1 MAARPA
7 RAATLRRVRAHP
19 KLCAADVSNQDI
31 ARERPMIEP
40 THWIREAHRTIEITR
55 AGDLDVRPDAAFEL
69 ARAPDGLPLVMHVHR
84 AVDVRSPVLRALEV
98 GAARDGS
105 EPGSRAPGGLERD
118 LEHALAELQRLARSC
133 TITRRMV
140 RVGGRAYY
148 ETAGSI
154 AGHLGATLLA
164 RMLGAVSPLVLPED
178 VAAAHE
184 PSRFENSVLL
194 SVQELGAATGDAPAG
209 PYRTA
214 AAPAAAATA
223 PVTFGRDGRL
233 WIGVTPD
240 TPSLAVPPGA
250 TVPARQSA
258 ARPLVLESLL
268 ALRSARWHIRER
280 GAVRGHTIDG
290 RLFDADD
297 YRRALARAERLSWS
311 VSRADAIQLVAE
323 LARSVDR
330 DWHARGRVHAD
341 LKPGNVLLERTEIRA
356 FDALDV
362 PSGATAAGMT
372 EGWAAPEQALAQ
384 PLGPATD
391 VFPLALMAIAALSA
405 VIFGEEHT
413 MIVPAVGRGRRR
425 LRLIK
430 HPDVWL
436 DPQLVPLPQD
446 ARLAWRT
453 LLTQCLAFEP
463 ARRPQRGTELADR
476 LDDLLRRWEIPGR
489 LAVACGPGQLEHLLG
504 SRDPIWILYDG
515 G

>member
-1 MAARPA
+1 
-7 RAATLRRVRAHP
+7 
-19 KLCAADVSNQDI
+19 
-31 ARERPMIEP
+31 MIEP
-40 THWIREAHRTIEITR
+40 THWIRESHRTIEITR

-84 AVDVRSPVLRALEV
+84 AVDVRGPVLRALGV
-98 GAARDGS
+98 GAHEGS
-105 EPGSRAPGGLERD
+105 DTGRALGGIERELER
-118 LEHALAELQRLARSC
+118 ALAELQRVARSS
-133 TITRRMV
+133 TIHRRMV

-154 AGHLGATLLA
+154 AGHLGTTLLA

-178 VAAAHE
+178 VAAASE
-184 PSRFENSVLL
+184 PSRFQNSVLF
-194 SVQELGAATGDAPAG
+194 SIRELDAATGEAPAG
-209 PYRTA
+209 PYRAA
-214 AAPAAAATA
+214 AAPIAEPSA
-223 PVTFGRDGRL
+223 PITFGRDGRL
-233 WIGVTPD
+233 WLGVTPD
-240 TPSLAVPPGA
+240 TPSLAVPPGP
-250 TVPARQSA
+250 TIPARHSA

-280 GAVRGHTIDG
+280 DAVGGHTLEG
-290 RLFDADD
+290 RLSDLAE
-297 YRRALARAERLSWS
+297 YRRALAGAARLSWS
-311 VSRADAIQLVAE
+311 VSRADAAQLVAE
-323 LARSVDR
+323 LARAVDR

-341 LKPGNVLLERTEIRA
+341 LKPGNVLLEQTAIRA

-372 EGWAAPEQALAQ
+372 EGWAAPEQALAE
-384 PLGPATD
+384 PLSPATD

-436 DPQLVPLPQD
+436 DPQLVALPQE
-446 ARLAWRT
+446 ARLAWRA
-453 LLTQCLAFEP
+453 LLTRCLAFEP
-463 ARRPQRGTELADR
+463 GRRPQRGAELADQ

-489 LAVACGPGQLEHLLG
+489 LPVACGPGQLEYLVG
-504 SRDPIWILYDG
+504 TREPIWILHDG

>member
-1 MAARPA
+1 
-7 RAATLRRVRAHP
+7 
-19 KLCAADVSNQDI
+19 
-31 ARERPMIEP
+31 MIEP
-40 THWIREAHRTIEITR
+40 THWIRESHRTIEVSR

-84 AVDVRSPVLRALEV
+84 AVDVRGPVLRALDA
-98 GAARDGS
+98 GAALD
-105 EPGSRAPGGLERD
+105 RD
-118 LEHALAELQRLARSC
+118 LERALAELERTARAC

-154 AGHLGATLLA
+154 AGQLGATLLA
-164 RMLGAVSPLVLPED
+164 RMLGAVSPLVLPDD

-184 PSRFENSVLL
+184 PSRFENSVLF
-194 SVQELGAATGDAPAG
+194 SVQELGAAPGDAPAG
-209 PYRTA
+209 PYRAA
-214 AAPAAAATA
+214 AAPAAAPAA

-250 TVPARQSA
+250 NLAARRAA

-268 ALRSARWHIRER
+268 ALRSARWHVRER
-280 GAVRGHTIDG
+280 NATPDHTIEG
-290 RLFDADD
+290 RLSDLAG
-297 YRRALARAERLSWS
+297 YRHALAGAARLSWS
-311 VSRADAIQLVAE
+311 VSRADAAQLVAE
-323 LARSVDR
+323 LARTVDR

-341 LKPGNVLLERTEIRA
+341 LKPGNALLEQTGIRA

-372 EGWAAPEQALAQ
+372 EGWAAPEQALAE
-384 PLGPATD
+384 PLSPATD
-391 VFPLALMAIAALSA
+391 VFPLALMAVAALSA
-405 VIFGEEHT
+405 VVFGEEHT
-413 MIVPAVGRGRRR
+413 LIVPAVGRGRRR
-425 LRLIK
+425 LRMIK

-436 DPQLVPLPQD
+436 DPQRIQLPLE

-453 LLTQCLAFEP
+453 LLTRCLAFEP

-476 LDDLLRRWEIPGR
+476 LDDLLRRWELPGR
-489 LAVACGPGQLEHLLG
+489 LPVDCGPGQLEYLVG
-504 SRDPIWILYDG
+504 TRDPIWILHDG

>member
-1 MAARPA
+1 
-7 RAATLRRVRAHP
+7 
-19 KLCAADVSNQDI
+19 
-31 ARERPMIEP
+31 MIDP
-40 THWIREAHRTIEITR
+40 THWIRESHRTIEVTR
-55 AGDLDVRPDAAFEL
+55 AGDLDARPDAAFEL

-84 AVDVRSPVLRALEV
+84 AVDVRGPVVRALDV
-98 GAARDGS
+98 GASPDR
-105 EPGSRAPGGLERD
+105 ELER
-118 LEHALAELQRLARSC
+118 ALAELQRVARSC
-133 TITRRMV
+133 TITRRIV

-164 RMLGAVSPLVLPED
+164 RMLGAVSPLVLPDD
-178 VAAAHE
+178 VAAARE

-194 SVQELGAATGDAPAG
+194 SVQELAAPTGGAPAE
-209 PYRTA
+209 PYRSA
-214 AAPAAAATA
+214 AAPAAAPPA

-240 TPSLAVPPGA
+240 TPNLAVPPGP
-250 TVPARQSA
+250 TLPARQA
-258 ARPLVLESLL
+258 TARPLILESLL

-280 GAVRGHTIDG
+280 NAVPGHAIEG
-290 RLFDADD
+290 RLSDLAE
-297 YRRALARAERLSWS
+297 YRRALAGAERLSWS
-311 VSRADAIQLVAE
+311 VSRADAAQLVAE
-323 LARSVDR
+323 LARAVDR

-341 LKPGNVLLERTEIRA
+341 LKPGNVLLEQTGIRA

-372 EGWAAPEQALAQ
+372 EGWAAPEQALAAA
-384 PLGPATD
+384 LSPATD

-425 LRLIK
+425 LRMIK

-436 DPQLVPLPQD
+436 DPQLVALPLE

-453 LLTQCLAFEP
+453 LLTRCLAFEP
-463 ARRPQRGTELADR
+463 ARRPQRGAELADQ
-476 LDDLLRRWEIPGR
+476 LDDLLRRWELPGR
-489 LAVACGPGQLEHLLG
+489 LPVACGPGQLEFLVG
-504 SRDPIWILYDG
+504 SRDPIWILHDG